1 MESFAGGGEGLWPLR
16 QDGEH
21 GDCIHALIT
30 ARHLPKRVI
39 DEHKNKIVR
48 FYERHKRMPGYKELM
63 DLTGFKSKNA
73 VYKLINKLVEL
84 GVVKKDAQGRIT
96 LTRNM
101 DEVPM
106 LGLVEAGI
114 PTVAEE
120 TELDTLDINTYLVED
135 RAGSYLLEVK
145 GDSMIEEG
153 IKEGDLV
160 VAEKRTTAKE
170 GEIVIAEVDGGWT
183 MKYYRKKGN
192 QVYLEPANKK
202 YKPIYPEYDL
212 KIAAV
217 VKGVIRKY

>member
-1 MESFAGGGEGLWPLR
+1 M
-16 QDGEH
+16 
-21 GDCIHALIT
+21 
-30 ARHLPKRVI
+30 I
-39 DEHKNKIVR
+39 DTYKKKIIA

-63 DLTGFKSKNA
+63 DMTGYKSKNA
-73 VYKLINKLVEL
+73 VFKLLNKLVDL
-84 GVVKKDAQGRIT
+84 GVLSKDASGRIT
-96 LTRNM
+96 LVHSG
-101 DEVPM
+101 DEIPV

-114 PTVAEE
+114 PMVAEE
-120 TELDTLDINTYLVED
+120 TDLDTLNLNAYLVED
-135 RAGSYLLEVK
+135 REKSYLLEVK

-153 IKEGDLV
+153 IREGDLV
-160 VAEKRTTAKE
+160 VAEKTGNGLEAKV
-170 GEIVIAEVDGGWT
+170 GDIVIAEVDGGWT